1 MSSSSTAR
9 FSSFTLRREQGIAAR
24 PIQESSQEPADIPD
38 EVLLVK
44 ISSGDREFLAQLF
57 RRYART
63 IFAIGRRILRDAGE
77 AEDLVQEVFLYLH
90 KKCGL
95 YDPSKGPA
103 RSWLIQVAYTQALLR
118 RRKLKSHGH
127 YELSNA
133 EKGVEVQAC
142 GADYDKT
149 CEGLFGRN
157 GWKAVLN
164 NLSDA
169 QREILRLH
177 FFEGYTFAEIAEKIP
192 IPYASVR
199 NCYYRALERIRR
211 HVCDEERERRLT
223 QFQE

>member
-9 FSSFTLRREQGIAAR
+9 FSSFALPREKRIAAC
-24 PIQESSQEPADIPD
+24 PVQDSSQVPADIPD
-38 EVLLVK
+38 EVLLVR
-44 ISSGDREFLAQLF
+44 ISGGDREFLAQLF
-57 RRYART
+57 RRYAPT

-127 YELSNA
+127 YELPDAVKMA
-133 EKGVEVQAC
+133 EMQTSGV
-142 GADYDKT
+142 DYDKT
-149 CEGLFGRN
+149 GEGLFGRS
-157 GWKAVLN
+157 GWKALRRD
-164 NLSDA
+164 LSDA
-169 QREILRLH
+169 QLEILRLH
-177 FFEGYTFAEIAEKIP
+177 FFEGYSFAEIAEKIP

-199 NCYYRALERIRR
+199 SRYYRALERIRR
-211 HVCDEERERRLT
+211 HVCDGEPERRLT